1 MMNNIHVTDALF
13 WFKIFL
19 IIEMKT
25 TNVNGFVFQVWLLL
39 IVLEILLQ
47 EQVLMVQTTRLQGKK
62 CCFVK
67 Q

>member
-1 MMNNIHVTDALF
+1 M
-13 WFKIFL
+13 
-19 IIEMKT
+19 
-25 TNVNGFVFQVWLLL
+25 NVNGFVFQVWLLL

>member
-1 MMNNIHVTDALF
+1 M
-13 WFKIFL
+13 
-19 IIEMKT
+19 
-25 TNVNGFVFQVWLLL
+25 NVNGFVFQVWLLL

-67 Q
+67 K